1 MFYGYSPSDSLWP
14 SLISWIFFRNS
25 KRMLFFMVFFFP
37 FSKQLLMSIYCVCMC
52 ETMSAFVLFHMS
64 KIFCMCSCRMKMGGC
79 VMEAITYLDIVNDAA
94 SLMTFMLYWH
104 CIIYFLFTSQFV
116 VCLLECQGPG
126 WFYSLPQRYRC
137 IDIFGFFYWIFVM
150 LRFFQDAGMIL
161 ISINKNITTGIMF
174 CKERFLRSF

>member
-25 KRMLFFMVFFFP
+25 KRMLFFLGLL
-37 FSKQLLMSIYCVCMC
+37 FSIFQTIVYVNLLCLYVWNNVCFC
-52 ETMSAFVLFHMS
+52 FVS
-64 KIFCMCSCRMKMGGC
+64 YVKIFCMCSCRMKMGGC
-79 VMEAITYLDIVNDAA
+79 VMEAITYLYIVNDAA

-126 WFYSLPQRYRC
+126 WFYSLPQRYMYRYFC
-137 IDIFGFFYWIFVM
+137 FFLLNFCFVKIFSGCRYDIDFY
-150 LRFFQDAGMIL
+150 
-161 ISINKNITTGIMF
+161 
-174 CKERFLRSF
+174 